1 MKRFIYLSFIISLFP
16 QTSTANNSTAAQ
28 VQLDTYD
35 KSIYDWSRVM
45 SEAFHLV
52 KTKYYVKDLNAEDA
66 MISAINSFVH
76 LDPHSTF
83 LDPKTYKQILQS
95 TSGEFY
101 GIGVAIAQKMPDDEF
116 LAIIDTIPGGPA
128 ETKGIKAGDKL
139 IDVDGTAIRGL
150 TTDEVSAK
158 LKGPRHTSVTI
169 KIMREHYPEP
179 LMITINR
186 DVVKE
191 QNSFCYLFKEPNIC
205 YIHLNLFTQNAVSQI
220 SNLLKKS
227 QNHSYKGLILD
238 LRGNSGGLLNSAVD
252 IAELF
257 LDSNSL
263 VATTKDRNNKVI
275 EHFRTQK
282 NPINSPSMPIFVLM
296 DNWTAS
302 AAEILAGCLKVH
314 SEKAA
319 QQAGNKK
326 QNKLVVFLVGTRT
339 FGKGS
344 VQELI
349 PISNDCAV
357 KLTTAL
363 YFLPNDIT
371 IQGIGIEPD
380 IKIEKKLP
388 PTEQMQWVNS
398 FFGKESAL
406 KNSIKTDNTKEDK
419 KHKKDKK
426 NDAKNHKEKRKEIL
440 SKDSQIRDTIT
451 CINILY
457 ANQDKWKNRTDG
469 IKLINSIF
477 VNDVDLTLEEIEG

>member
-1 MKRFIYLSFIISLFP
+1 MKRCVYLPIIISLII
-16 QTSTANNSTAAQ
+16 QTNIFAVPPKTDI
-28 VQLDTYD
+28 QLDIFD

-52 KTKYYVKDLNAEDA
+52 KTKYYVKDVNPEDA

-95 TSGEFY
+95 TSGEFF

-116 LAIIDTIPGGPA
+116 LVFIDTIPGGPA
-128 ETKGIKAGDKL
+128 EAKGIKAGDKL
-139 IDVDGTAIRGL
+139 IDVDGSAIRGL

-179 LMITINR
+179 LVITINR

-205 YIHLNLFTQNAVSQI
+205 YLHLNMFTQNAVSQL
-220 SNLLKKS
+220 SQLLKKS
-227 QNHSYKGLILD
+227 QNHNYNGLILD
-238 LRGNSGGLLNSAVD
+238 LRNNSGGLLNSAVD

-257 LDSNSL
+257 LDSKSL
-263 VATTKDRNNKVI
+263 VATTKDRNNTVI

-282 NPINSPSMPIFVLM
+282 NPTTNASLPIFILM
-296 DNWTAS
+296 NNYTAS

-314 SEKAA
+314 SDKVA
-319 QQAGNKK
+319 QQSGGKK
-326 QNKLVVFLVGTRT
+326 QNKLLVFLVGTRT

-363 YFLPNDIT
+363 YFLPNDET
-371 IQGIGIEPD
+371 VQGIGIEPD
-380 IKIEKKLP
+380 IKIEQKLP

-406 KNSIKTDNTKEDK
+406 KNSIKVHDSKDDK
-419 KHKKDKK
+419 KHKKEKK
-426 NDAKNHKEKRKEIL
+426 TETKNHKERRKEVL
-440 SKDSQIRDTIT
+440 AKDSQIRDTIT
-451 CINILY
+451 CINILHT
-457 ANQDKWKNRTDG
+457 NQDKWKNRNDA

-477 VNDVDLTLEEIEG
+477 VNDGELTLEEIEG